1 VQLLGASLTLL
12 VRALPLLLFFSLVT
26 LFTNEYWQLF
36 GQASDVTF
44 YTGAGL
50 FAMITAVFLIVR
62 LPGSVRDLERGSSL
76 AVPLHRRKRVNV
88 GLVIFLA
95 QALQI
100 AFVGVAIWLFFMVF
114 GALLVTPAIR
124 EDWIG
129 TEGQALFTL
138 PFFGEQLQITK
149 QLVRTAAGVASFSA
163 LYYAVASA
171 VDSTY
176 RDEFIERLT
185 QQLRATFG
193 ERGEYVELIAARDG
207 AVASRV
213 G

>member
-1 VQLLGASLTLL
+1 
-12 VRALPLLLFFSLVT
+12 
-26 LFTNEYWQLF
+26 
-36 GQASDVTF
+36 
-44 YTGAGL
+44 
-50 FAMITAVFLIVR
+50 
-62 LPGSVRDLERGSSL
+62 
-76 AVPLHRRKRVNV
+76 VNV

-100 AFVGVAIWLFFMVF
+100 LFVGVAIWVFFMVF
-114 GALLVTPAIR
+114 GALLVTPTIR
-124 EDWIG
+124 ESWIG
-129 TEGQALFTL
+129 TSGTELFTI
-138 PFFGEQLQITK
+138 PFFGEQLDITK

-185 QQLRATFG
+185 QQLQETFR
-193 ERGEYVELIAARDG
+193 ERGEYLELLAERDR
-207 AVASRV
+207 AVPV

>member
-1 VQLLGASLTLL
+1 
-12 VRALPLLLFFSLVT
+12 
-26 LFTNEYWQLF
+26 
-36 GQASDVTF
+36 
-44 YTGAGL
+44 
-50 FAMITAVFLIVR
+50 
-62 LPGSVRDLERGSSL
+62 
-76 AVPLHRRKRVNV
+76 VNV

-95 QALQI
+95 QGLQI
-100 AFVGVAIWLFFMVF
+100 LFVGVAIWVFFMVF

-124 EDWIG
+124 LNWIG
-129 TEGQALFTL
+129 TEGHVLFTV

-185 QQLRATFG
+185 QQLQETFR
-193 ERGEYVELIAARDG
+193 ERGEYLELLAARDL
-207 AVASRV
+207 AVPA

>member
-1 VQLLGASLTLL
+1 
-12 VRALPLLLFFSLVT
+12 
-26 LFTNEYWQLF
+26 
-36 GQASDVTF
+36 
-44 YTGAGL
+44 
-50 FAMITAVFLIVR
+50 
-62 LPGSVRDLERGSSL
+62 
-76 AVPLHRRKRVNV
+76 
-88 GLVIFLA
+88 
-95 QALQI
+95 
-100 AFVGVAIWLFFMVF
+100 
-114 GALLVTPAIR
+114 VTPAIR
-124 EDWIG
+124 VSWIG
-129 TEGQALFTL
+129 TEGHVLFTL

-185 QQLRATFG
+185 QQLQETFR
-193 ERGEYVELIAARDG
+193 ERGEYLELIAARDR